1 MQTVTSREY
10 KLMLRAARFVG
21 DEAALNEAAA
31 AFWRELAGIVL
42 PSAVAVSGIDD
53 ITRKR
58 RKVRFFDTADRS
70 LRASDYVVRERVDL
84 ENGQRELTLKFR
96 HPDRFISQDR
106 DMKPAEAFSIDIKF
120 EEDIKP
126 RFQSLY
132 SFSSTI
138 VLDDDRVLETVKDVC
153 KLFPGLAAASDEI
166 PKDQA
171 LIAVGDFTG
180 YERVVKGTTFQIRKD
195 PQVFAECS
203 LTLWYEQEEGEAPI
217 LAEFS
222 FKYEDPKEAYTAT
235 MARRAHDAF
244 MAMQNELGDWLD
256 AESMTKTA
264 YVYGLGQ
271 D

>member
-10 KLMLRAARFVG
+10 KLMLRAAPFAG
-21 DEAALNEAAA
+21 DEAALNQAAA
-31 AFWRELAGIVL
+31 SFWRELAGIVL
-42 PSAVAVSGIDD
+42 PSAVTVSGTDD

-58 RKVRFFDTADRS
+58 RKVRFFDTADHW
-70 LRASDYVVRERVDL
+70 LRRNDYVVRERVDL
-84 ENGQRELTLKFR
+84 EKDERQLTLKFR
-96 HPDRFISQDR
+96 HADRFISQDR
-106 DMKPAEAFSIDIKF
+106 DMQPADGFAEDMKF

-132 SFSSTI
+132 SFSSSI
-138 VLDDDRVLETVKDVC
+138 VLDKDDAAETIEYVC
-153 KLFPGLAAASDEI
+153 KRFPGLAAANDAI
-166 PKDQA
+166 PKDEA

-180 YERVVKGTTFQIRKD
+180 YERVIKGTTFQIRKD

-203 LTLWYEQEEGEAPI
+203 LTLWYADEQGEAPI

-222 FKYEDPKEAYTAT
+222 FKYEDAKEDYTAT

-244 MAMQNELGDWLD
+244 IAMQEELGDWLD

-264 YVYGLGQ
+264 YVYALGA

>member
-1 MQTVTSREY
+1 MQTVISREY
-10 KLMLRAARFVG
+10 KLMLRAARFAG

-42 PSAVAVSGIDD
+42 PSAVAVSGTED
-53 ITRKR
+53 IARKR
-58 RKVRFFDTADRS
+58 RKVRFFDTADRW
-70 LRASDYVVRERVDL
+70 LRHTDYVVRERIDL
-84 ENGQRELTLKFR
+84 ENGERAVTLKFR

-106 DMKPAEAFSIDIKF
+106 DMTPAEAFSADMKF

-138 VLDDDRVLETVKDVC
+138 VVDEDEALETVNAVC
-153 KLFPGLAAASDEI
+153 KLFPGLAAASDAI
-166 PKDQA
+166 PKDEP

-203 LTLWYEQEEGEAPI
+203 LTLWYEQEQGEEPI

-222 FKYEDPKEAYTAT
+222 FKYEDPKEDYTAT
-235 MARRAHDAF
+235 MARRAYDAF
-244 MAMQNELGDWLD
+244 MAMQDELGDWLD

-264 YVYGLGQ
+264 NVYALGQ
-271 D
+271 G

>member
-10 KLMLRAARFVG
+10 KLMLRAARFAG

-58 RKVRFFDTADRS
+58 RKVRFFDTADRW

-106 DMKPAEAFSIDIKF
+106 DMKPAEEFSIDMKF
-120 EEDIKP
+120 EEDIKAEVSVALQLLQHH
-126 RFQSLY
+126 RA
-132 SFSSTI
+132 
-138 VLDDDRVLETVKDVC
+138 RRRRALETVKDVC
-153 KLFPGLAAASDEI
+153 KLFPGLAAASDAI
-166 PKDQA
+166 PKDEA
-171 LIAVGDFTG
+171 LIVVGDFTG

-203 LTLWYEQEEGEAPI
+203 LTLWYEQEQGEAPI

-222 FKYEDPKEAYTAT
+222 FKYEDPKEDYTAT
-235 MARRAHDAF
+235 MARRAYDAF
-244 MAMQNELGDWLD
+244 IAMQDELGDWLD
-256 AESMTKTA
+256 ADSMTKTA

-271 D
+271 G